1 MTTALDLNRRVWTFR
16 RDGITAIGTWLRVE
30 GTFRPCM
37 VLIPGGR
44 EYDDRLTPCVVT
56 MDRAWIWSEEVGDPA
71 EAARTACQ
79 FARCLGLNENNPR
92 TVIRLAMFI
101 NDHLGDL
108 LSIPPYQ
115 NSDAEI
121 VAEVTMVDANT
132 GRTIETVLKE

>member
-1 MTTALDLNRRVWTFR
+1 MSPALDLNRRVWTFR

-30 GTFRPCM
+30 GRFRPCM
-37 VLIPGGR
+37 VLIPADR

-71 EAARTACQ
+71 EAARTAFQ
-79 FARCLGLNENNPR
+79 FARCLGLAENNPR
-92 TVIRLAMFI
+92 TIIRLAMFI

-115 NSDAEI
+115 NPDAEI
-121 VAEVTMVDANT
+121 VAEVTMVEADT
-132 GRTIETVLKE
+132 GRTVETVLKE